1 MQTIFRMMNTESSLF
16 KPERLA
22 VLLDVMRTISQRVG
36 PDIYFDFNGRNS
48 VCIINYFTMDDK
60 EKY

>member
-1 MQTIFRMMNTESSLF
+1 MMNTESSLF